1 MSYLINDQIPENTLR
16 VIDQDGEFL
25 GVFSKKEAL
34 TIASKQS
41 KDLIKLNDSDPP
53 VCKIQEY
60 DKFLYQQKKNTKRQ
74 KVVQVKEIKL
84 RPTTD
89 LNDMKVKA
97 SHVNRFLEDGNVVTI
112 KLEFRGRELNNA
124 EYAKETFSRFMNL
137 VSNHKVI
144 SPLSMDGR
152 NMSIQ
157 IKGV

>member
-1 MSYLINDQIPENTLR
+1 MSYLINDQISENTLR
-16 VIDQDGEFL
+16 VIDQTGEFL
-25 GVFSKKEAL
+25 GVFSKSEAL
-34 TIASKQS
+34 SIARKES

-74 KVVQVKEIKL
+74 KSVQTKEIKL

-89 LNDMKVKA
+89 VNDMKVKA

-112 KLEFRGRELNNA
+112 KLEFRGREQNNSDH
-124 EYAKETFSRFMNL
+124 AKETFNKFLSF
-137 VSNHKVI
+137 VKNHKVI
-144 SPLSMDGR
+144 SPLSIDNR
-152 NMSIQ
+152 NMMIQ